1 MTDTGNSEMAQPK
14 QLRDI
19 AAERLRA
26 MIAQGKLRG
35 GDWLRQAALSAELG
49 ISYTPIREAL
59 KQLEAEGLVE
69 HVPYRGVR
77 VVQFRPEDILD
88 IYAIRLVLEAQ
99 AAASAAQRIT
109 DAELDAL
116 RQLHE
121 RMCQL
126 HGAESL
132 AEVREL
138 NERFHLKIVE
148 ASGRTY
154 LIRTL
159 RAIWTW
165 FPKMLWSQ
173 FLPNGDPPE
182 REAQDNAEH
191 ARILAALQARDPEAA
206 ERAIRHHIERARQ
219 TLMDALTQ
227 GARR

>member
-1 MTDTGNSEMAQPK
+1 MTDTDDLEAAQPK

-77 VVQFRPEDILD
+77 VVQFRLDDILD
-88 IYAIRLVLEAQ
+88 IYAIRLALEAQ

-109 DAELDAL
+109 DAELEAL
-116 RQLHE
+116 RRLHE

-132 AEVREL
+132 AEVRAL

-148 ASGRTY
+148 ASRRTY

-173 FLPNGDPPE
+173 FLPDGDPPE

-191 ARILAALQARDPEAA
+191 AQILAALQARDPEAA
-206 ERAIRHHIERARQ
+206 ERATRHHIERARQ
-219 TLMDALTQ
+219 TLIDALAKSAQ
-227 GARR
+227 R

>member
-1 MTDTGNSEMAQPK
+1 MTDTGDSETAQPK

-109 DAELDAL
+109 DAELEAL
-116 RQLHE
+116 RQLHD

-126 HGAESL
+126 HGVESL
-132 AEVREL
+132 AEVRAL

-148 ASGRTY
+148 ASGFGRGF
-154 LIRTL
+154 LRCCGVNSCPMVIRLSAKRKTTL
-159 RAIWTW
+159 NTRRFWQRCRRATLKRQSAPSVII
-165 FPKMLWSQ
+165 LS
-173 FLPNGDPPE
+173 
-182 REAQDNAEH
+182 
-191 ARILAALQARDPEAA
+191 ARAKP
-206 ERAIRHHIERARQ
+206 
-219 TLMDALTQ
+219 
-227 GARR
+227 

>member
-1 MTDTGNSEMAQPK
+1 MTDTGDSETAQPK

-26 MIAQGKLRG
+26 MIAHGKLRG

-109 DAELDAL
+109 DAELEAL
-116 RQLHE
+116 RQLHD

-126 HGAESL
+126 HGVESL
-132 AEVREL
+132 AEVRAL

-173 FLPNGDPPE
+173 FLPDGDPPE

-191 ARILAALQARDPEAA
+191 AQILAALQARDPEAA

-219 TLMDALTQ
+219 TLIDALSQ
-227 GARR
+227 SAQR

>member
-1 MTDTGNSEMAQPK
+1 QQPCSEREAVSDSSHSETPQSK

-35 GDWLRQAALSAELG
+35 GQWLRQAALSAELG

-77 VVQFRPEDILD
+77 VVAFRPDDILD

-109 DAELDAL
+109 EADLAIL
-116 RQLHE
+116 RELHE

-126 HGAESL
+126 HGPESL

-138 NERFHLKIVE
+138 NER
-148 ASGRTY
+148 
-154 LIRTL
+154 
-159 RAIWTW
+159 
-165 FPKMLWSQ
+165 
-173 FLPNGDPPE
+173 
-182 REAQDNAEH
+182 
-191 ARILAALQARDPEAA
+191 
-206 ERAIRHHIERARQ
+206 
-219 TLMDALTQ
+219 
-227 GARR
+227 

>member
-1 MTDTGNSEMAQPK
+1 MTDTGDSETAQPK

-109 DAELDAL
+109 DAELEAL

-126 HGAESL
+126 HGVESL
-132 AEVREL
+132 AEVRAL

-173 FLPNGDPPE
+173 FLPDGDPPE

-191 ARILAALQARDPEAA
+191 AQILAALQARDPEAA

-219 TLMDALTQ
+219 TLIDALSQ
-227 GARR
+227 SAQR